1 MRMGVESLAVV
12 AHAMGRTLVIPPQQH
27 LYLISKNHK
36 DKHDAK
42 PHNEM
47 GFEDFYDIHLLR
59 CYSSR
64 ILRSMVDN
72 VYG

>member
-12 AHAMGRTLVIPPQQH
+12 AHAMGRTVVIPPQQH
-27 LYLISKNHK
+27 LYLISENHK

-47 GFEDFYDIHLLR
+47 GFEDFYDINLLR
-59 CYSSR
+59 YASFIAVS
-64 ILRSMVDN
+64 
-72 VYG
+72 